1 MSLGFQRQIIIYI
14 FSGGFHSGCFYS
26 YRSNGDATRGS
37 LEFDMW
43 VEEVHD
49 LIDRLTFGIA
59 DEAFPILKPR
69 SKGQSNV

>member
-1 MSLGFQRQIIIYI
+1 MIYFQAAFTLAAFILTHPTETPHAVRW
-14 FSGGFHSGCFYS
+14 
-26 YRSNGDATRGS
+26 N
-37 LEFDMW
+37 LMW

-59 DEAFPILKPR
+59 DEAFRILEPR